1 MLKLLKNG
9 WFRFGVGLLF
19 VGISLLIIP
28 SYNNYCERYYSNEK
42 YCAVYEATAALVA
55 SVEAH
60 NGAITAVATA
70 IIGYFTWTIWRVN
83 RSQLNHARQVER
95 AYVFARIVLRTED
108 LPGMVQGTPTI
119 VHVPY
124 VEVVFDNHGKTPAD
138 ISELALD
145 CCIVEA
151 LPKPS
156 DLKIDYERSKL
167 LANVQIGP
175 GALEVRSHRKR
186 ELREAQG
193 KVMYGRVYYVDI
205 FGDQHSTG
213 FIYRIFH
220 VGIAAPIEASAEY
233 TSWN

>member
-156 DLKIDYERSKL
+156 DLKIDYERSKFRQCTDWSRGSRSSKPSKARTQRSSRESDVWTRL
-167 LANVQIGP
+167 L
-175 GALEVRSHRKR
+175 RR
-186 ELREAQG
+186 
-193 KVMYGRVYYVDI
+193 Y
-205 FGDQHSTG
+205 F
-213 FIYRIFH
+213 
-220 VGIAAPIEASAEY
+220 
-233 TSWN
+233 W